1 MCDYSFYRIH
11 KTATK
16 DHYHSEMK
24 ALTLILVT
32 SAVLTTSCGGTPKA
46 ASVSGNWR
54 FFVSSQKLV
63 GSSGTGNGAL
73 VQSGRTVRGTLNF
86 TGACTTTTP
95 LAGTLEGNTFA
106 FQLTQH
112 GQPASFTG
120 TISNNFSHASG
131 SWTTT
136 LGGCVDGDFGTWFAD
151 KN

>member
-1 MCDYSFYRIH
+1 
-11 KTATK
+11 
-16 DHYHSEMK
+16 MK

-32 SAVLTTSCGGTPKA
+32 SAVLTTGCGGTPKA
-46 ASVSGNWR
+46 ASMSGNWR
-54 FFVSSQKLV
+54 FFVTSQKLV
-63 GSSGTGNGAL
+63 GSTGTGNGAL
-73 VQSGRTVRGTLNF
+73 VQSGQSVSGTLNF

-95 LAGTLEGNTFA
+95 LAGTLQANTFA
-106 FQLTQH
+106 FQLTEH

-120 TISNNFSHASG
+120 TTSNNSSHASG